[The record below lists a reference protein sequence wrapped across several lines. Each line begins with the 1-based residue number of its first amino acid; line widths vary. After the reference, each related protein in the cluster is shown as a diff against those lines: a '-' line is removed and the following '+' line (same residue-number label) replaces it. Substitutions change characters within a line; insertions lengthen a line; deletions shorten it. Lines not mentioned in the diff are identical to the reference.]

1 MVESLLTWKRIKAK
15 HLQAPLLKEREQYLT
30 HLLNEGVSRD
40 RVRSVATLLLHVIR
54 LMVQAIFPDEID
66 VQAPIIQ
73 GAFDD
78 RLSWA
83 ELDGMRQIRGVG
95 LECLQLLRRLLER
108 SGAAQKPGKSRI
120 LLKDMVGTRRLELLT
135 STVSKITDNPS

>member
-78 RLSWA
+78 RLS
-83 ELDGMRQIRGVG
+83 
-95 LECLQLLRRLLER
+95 
-108 SGAAQKPGKSRI
+108 
-120 LLKDMVGTRRLELLT
+120 
-135 STVSKITDNPS
+135 